1 MPRYPILY
9 LHSSADLYGSDQCL
23 LRLLQYLDTDQF
35 TPIVLLPEKGPLFD
49 RLQALGVETI
59 VRPLRILHRT
69 YNPNYWLRFVFGAL
83 PSLWYCSHLVRQ
95 RGVALIHSNTS
106 HVLDGGLVARVTGI
120 PHVWHV
126 REIHSTQPLII
137 RAFLP
142 RFIVRNAAACIT
154 ISQATR
160 EAFFGK
166 FRDLPTVT
174 TIYDGIEF
182 QRFSS
187 AVTPAATYAEFG
199 LNPAA
204 PLIGMVGRIARWK
217 GHHIFIKAAAHVH
230 TIDPLVR
237 FMIVGDAVTQDDI
250 VFREEL
256 KSLVQ
261 QLHLQEHIIFTGI
274 RNDVPALLR
283 AFTVFVLPSV
293 QPEPL
298 GNVVLE
304 AMAAACPVIATA
316 QGGPL
321 ETVLPQKT
329 GLLIP
334 PANVAALAEAMLS
347 LLKSPELARDMGLAG
362 QAHCKLHFT
371 IERYVESVTRLY
383 WSLLQ

>member
-1 MPRYPILY
+1 MSHYPVLY
-9 LHSSADLYGSDQCL
+9 FHSSADLYGSDQCL
-23 LRLLQYLDTDQF
+23 LRLLQYLDPEQF
-35 TPIVLLPEKGPLFD
+35 TPIVLLPEKGLLLD
-49 RLQALGVETI
+49 HLQALGVETI

-69 YNPNYWLRFVFGAL
+69 YNPSYWLRFVFGAL
-83 PSLWYCSHLVRQ
+83 PSLAYCSRLVRQ

-106 HVLDGGLVARVTGI
+106 HVLDGGLVARAMGI

-126 REIHSTQPLII
+126 REIHSTQPWII
-137 RAFLP
+137 RTFLP
-142 RFIVRNAAACIT
+142 RFIVRHSAACIA

-160 EAFFGK
+160 DAFFEQAS
-166 FRDLPTVT
+166 DLSKIT

-182 QRFSS
+182 QRFAS
-187 AVTPAATYAEFG
+187 AVTPSATYTEFA

-204 PLIGMVGRIARWK
+204 PLVGMVGRIARWK
-217 GHHIFIKAAAHVH
+217 GHHIFIKAAAQVH
-230 TIDPLVR
+230 TINPSVR

-261 QLHLQEHIIFTGI
+261 QLHLQEHVIFTGV
-274 RNDVPALLR
+274 RHDVPVLLR

-321 ETVLPQKT
+321 ETVLPGET

-334 PANVAALAEAMLS
+334 PADVAGLAEAMLS
-347 LLKSPELARDMGLAG
+347 LLNFPELARDMGLAG
-362 QAHCKLHFT
+362 QARCKQYYT
-371 IERYVESVTRLY
+371 IEHYVESVTTLY
-383 WSLLQ
+383 RSLLE